1 MAVSATLT
9 AVVRESFTQGGEN
22 RFGVT
27 SDTSYSNRGNFTN
40 NLSVVE
46 HVLTFPGGDDS
57 SADITDFYYQYPSN
71 KVVLVLADRV
81 SNTNWNSIISL
92 DNETILYRKDATFV
106 AGQGAGAVSTWTWQ
120 FGNDDIDSGFQFFTK
135 DNRAFGF
142 QSGET
147 LTFKFLDR
155 KEKTVHNYIVSK
167 DAANST
173 DEERTSTATVGN
185 LLAGTDLQ
193 GIQFDIPSMTYTPY
207 PGPTNNGFPTS
218 PGAPNHGPTK
228 LDSTNCRVYY
238 STGEAKEIGVAGGDT
253 YFRISGHMLG
263 VAEPTQAT
271 YADWQDTLE
280 GQKIISEDGTFKGRI
295 TSAQYNVGAN
305 NGRVMDID
313 LDGDID
319 ALTDGLL
326 YLRFLF
332 GLTGDALIE
341 SAVSLNA
348 VRKTADQIEEY
359 ITDTEIAEL
368 LDFDGNGV
376 NDALSD
382 GLLFLRYAFGLTGT
396 ALTESAVANDSP
408 LTHAEVA
415 AEVERVYGLFDP
427 RTDPDASP
435 NPSNPGV
442 DGHATITYEAD
453 DDSIRDFVPAGM
465 RVYVEAKDNVTLFN
479 NPDTYLSSSL
489 TGWSRTFN
497 SQRSAVVAMR
507 SAARQILIEPLNSG
521 HFSTTQRIVSRQTR
535 DTDII
540 IQNYAGPSHTI
551 TMDSL
556 STTPS
561 INTITQQEYD
571 MAPYGAD
578 VVRWRISTKITG
590 SDPDNITFE
599 ENNCVIDRKE
609 SITDALT
616 PTSPTRF
623 ADLVI
628 TPGQG
633 GKRYSAVVTFTYG
646 SKTQIYKVFGRIRG
660 VPNVQSCV
668 FAQPLSSAVGSLS
681 ENNNQG
687 SIVGNDGLRLRFDL
701 NTNYPTTQDLS
712 KFVGLLSTA
721 TVQSINGGTVV
732 NRSGVIKAK
741 DTYDKFDLIHDS
753 CIFIPNGDD
762 FWSVTLHL
770 PVKVDDDGP
779 SNIRTYV
786 GQWSGIYRP
795 EFGLEVIS
803 ATNENRLT
811 SLVEP
816 LRYVLAQSGTLTP
829 QRVVT
834 DQTSIQGGETSYYPA
849 GGAPRTGWYDTA
861 RYGPNSA
868 QDVPGGQT
876 HTVEVWWEGTL
887 IKRFTHSLIWEQAGG
902 PTNKVEDNVNF
913 PGIEFRKGS
922 TMNANGPSE
931 GPWTG
936 ATIFATGF
944 TKQFRVEKVV
954 ENIFREEIT
963 YSDSERFI
971 PINDEIADAD
981 DAATYAVINNE
992 PNSMVGARVNA
1003 DNNRVELYATDWNNT
1018 TQHATNFPCLGAQ
1031 DDYLTHKYAI
1041 QVLKIGD

>member
-22 RFGVT
+22 RYGVT

-40 NLSVVE
+40 NLSNAE
-46 HVLTFPGGDDS
+46 KVLTFPGGDDS
-57 SADITDFYYQYPSN
+57 TADITDFYYQYPSN
-71 KVVLVLADRV
+71 KVVLILEDRV
-81 SNTNWNSIISL
+81 SNTNWNSVISL
-92 DNETILYRKDATFV
+92 DNETILYRKDATFE
-106 AGQGAGAVSTWTWQ
+106 AGQGVGAVSTWTWQ
-120 FGNDDIDSGFQFFTK
+120 FPDSDINSGFQFFTR
-135 DNRAFGF
+135 DNSSFGF

-155 KEKTVHNYIVSK
+155 QEKTVHNYIVSK
-167 DAANST
+167 DALNAA
-173 DEERTSTATVGN
+173 DEARTSTATVGN

-193 GIQFDIPSMTYTPY
+193 GIQFDIPSMSYTSY
-207 PGPTNNGFPTS
+207 PGPTNSGFPTS
-218 PGAPNHGPTK
+218 SGAPNHGPTK
-228 LDSTNCRVYY
+228 IDSTNCRVYY
-238 STGEAKEIGVAGGDT
+238 STGEAKEIGVSGGDT
-253 YFRISGHMLG
+253 YFRISGHMFG
-263 VAEPTQAT
+263 IQEPTPAT
-271 YADWQDTLE
+271 YTEWQDSLE
-280 GQKIISEDGTFKGRI
+280 GQKIISEDGTFRGTI

-313 LDGDID
+313 LNGDID

-341 SAVSLNA
+341 GAVALDA
-348 VRKTADQIEEY
+348 VRTTADQIEAY
-359 ITDTEIAEL
+359 ISDTEIAEL

-376 NDALSD
+376 NDALTD
-382 GLLFLRYAFGLTGT
+382 GLIFLRVAFGLTGT
-396 ALTESAVANDSP
+396 SLTESAVANDSP

-415 AEVERVYGLFDP
+415 AEVERVYALFDP
-427 RTDPDASP
+427 RTTSSD
-435 NPSNPGV
+435 PSNPGV

-453 DDSIRDFVPAGM
+453 DDSIRDFVPPGM
-465 RVYVEAKDNVTLFN
+465 RVYVEADNNITLFN
-479 NPDTYLSSSL
+479 NPDTYVSSSL

-497 SQRSAVVAMR
+497 AQRSAVVAMR
-507 SAARQILIEPLNSG
+507 SAERQILVEPLNSG
-521 HFSTTQRIVSRQTR
+521 HFSTTQRIVSRQNR
-535 DTDII
+535 NTDII

-551 TMDSL
+551 TMNSL
-556 STTPS
+556 STTS
-561 INTITQQEYD
+561 NINTITQEEYD

-578 VVRWRISTKITG
+578 VIRWRISTKVTG
-590 SDPDNITFE
+590 SDPDNITIE

-609 SITDALT
+609 SITDALAPTT
-616 PTSPTRF
+616 PTRY

-633 GKRYSAVVTFTYG
+633 GKRYSAVVTLTYR
-646 SKTQIYKVFGRIRG
+646 SKTQVYKVFGRIRG
-660 VPNVQSCV
+660 VPQVANCV
-668 FAQPLSSAVGSLS
+668 FPQPLSSSVGSREAS
-681 ENNNQG
+681 NNSSN
-687 SIVGNDGLRLRFDL
+687 IVGHDGLRLRFDL
-701 NTNYPTTQDLS
+701 NTNYSTDTTLS
-712 KFVGLLSTA
+712 KFVGLLATA
-721 TVQSINGGTVV
+721 TVQEINGGTVV

-753 CIFIPNGDD
+753 CIFIPNSDTD

-779 SNIRTYV
+779 SNIRTYI
-786 GQWSGIYRP
+786 GQWSGTYSP

-803 ATNENRLT
+803 SSNESRLT

-829 QRVVT
+829 QREVT
-834 DQTSIQGGETSYYPA
+834 EEFDSVAGETNYYPD

-861 RYGPNSA
+861 RFGPNSA
-868 QDVPGGQT
+868 QDTPGGQT
-876 HTVEVWWEGTL
+876 HTVEVWWQGTL
-887 IKRFTHSLIWEQAGG
+887 IKRFTHSLIWAQAGG
-902 PTNKVEDNVNF
+902 PTNQVQNNDLFPGVNF
-913 PGIEFRKGS
+913 EKGNV
-922 TMNANGPSE
+922 MNANTTDGA
-931 GPWTG
+931 WTG

-944 TKQFRVEKVV
+944 TKQFRVVKVV
-954 ENIFREEIT
+954 EDIFREKIT

-971 PINDEIADAD
+971 PINDEIADEE

-1003 DNNRVELYATDWNNT
+1003 DNNRVELYATDWNTT
-1018 TQHATNFPCLGAQ
+1018 TQHTANFLCLGPQ
-1031 DDYLTHKYAI
+1031 DDYLSHKYAI